1 MAGKRRLKRKAFFLD
16 ERTLRRA
23 RKALGAPTDAETVRL
38 ALERAAEMEDF
49 RKFMAETRDTL
60 EPGSFETP

>member
-1 MAGKRRLKRKAFFLD
+1 MPRKRHLKRKAFFID

-23 RKALGAPTDAETVRL
+23 RKALGTPTEAETVRL

-49 RKFMAETRDTL
+49 RKFMAETRATL
-60 EPGSFETP
+60 EPGSFETS